1 MEATRSSMR
10 GWLRGGGPKP
20 TALALAAMIA
30 TSVLTA
36 CGGYEEK
43 KVSPELATRLQQV
56 LDRAVESPKTF
67 FPGTALYVSLPEQG
81 TWAGA
86 AGESNIDP
94 ATPMMAENTFR
105 AGSIVKPF
113 VAAAVLQLVEEGKV
127 ALDDPLPAVLPQ
139 DVVAPIEDADRI
151 TVRMLLNHTSGI
163 PEYSD
168 REHERMVAADP
179 HRVWQVDEYLEMAAT
194 HPRQFEPGEG
204 YAYSNTDYNLLGLV
218 IEEATGESW
227 REVVRDRVIDQLDL
241 EHTSL
246 PEPGDAS
253 IGSGAAHGY
262 ELLDGELRDYTDIDP
277 SVAGAA
283 GGHALVTTTKD
294 LTRFLDALLA
304 GELFNRP
311 ETLEEM
317 LTFVDTTDAPAVPGE
332 VGYGL
337 GIERFEWPGGV
348 EVIGHFGGTAGYLAV
363 VGNLPDEGTE
373 FSMVITAQDDPTSV
387 LFPALEIMV
396 AEAS

>member
-36 CGGYEEK
+36 CGGDEEK

-139 DVVAPIEDADRI
+139 DVVARIADADRI

-179 HRVWQVDEYLEMAAT
+179 HRVWQVDEYLEMAAA
-194 HPRQFEPGEG
+194 HPRQFDPGEG
-204 YAYSNTDYNLLGLV
+204 YAYSNTDYTLLGLV

-262 ELLDGELRDYTDIDP
+262 ELLDGELRDYTEIDP

-294 LTRFLDALLA
+294 LARFLDALLA
-304 GELFNRP
+304 GELFDRP